1 MSISTSDLD
10 FEKIKTKLKTYFK
23 QSDEF
28 GDYDFEASGL
38 SNILD
43 VLAYNTHVNGLTA
56 NMAINE
62 SFLST
67 AQLRSSVLQHA
78 EALGYYPK
86 SATAAT
92 AYLNV
97 SVTIPGGPG
106 SMVLPEYTE
115 FSADVDEVSYIF
127 RTMNSVSAPNVN
139 DTYTF
144 DVEVKQGEP
153 KVRTFVVG
161 SEDDDQ
167 VFVIPD
173 ENMDTSTVVVKVFDN
188 FTTVNYTPYV
198 NVNDALTINED
209 STVYMLREA
218 ANGQYE
224 LFFGDGNVLGKAP
237 VAGNKVVV
245 EYLSTQGSVANTA
258 SEFVGS
264 ILSVGGSEYQIVVN
278 SVVEASGG
286 SEKESIAS
294 IKRNAPALHATQKRL
309 VTAQDYQSL
318 IGSTFSQY
326 LNDVIAWGGQDNV
339 PPKFGAVFVSLNFKE
354 GLSEEAKTEVQR
366 LIKDQL
372 TSNISIMS
380 IDTEFVDP
388 EYTQLELNVSF
399 NVDPAKTSSTVQA
412 LEVQVKQLV
421 ESYFENNLNTFNTTF
436 RRSNLLSQIDDLS
449 TAILNSRIDVK
460 VQQSVPDVL
469 VGFEKDY
476 TVNFPIVLATPDKD
490 EHIITTSS
498 FVYKGQRVFIKNELG
513 SNRLQIFNL
522 SNEPILFNVGEYDPN
537 RGRVTINALNI
548 EESTNLK
555 ISAKP
560 ANQSTIKP
568 LRNYI
573 VTLDSGMLNVSS
585 VKESGM
591 NKVVL

>member
-1 MSISTSDLD
+1 
-10 FEKIKTKLKTYFK
+10 
-23 QSDEF
+23 
-28 GDYDFEASGL
+28 
-38 SNILD
+38 
-43 VLAYNTHVNGLTA
+43 
-56 NMAINE
+56 
-62 SFLST
+62 
-67 AQLRSSVLQHA
+67 
-78 EALGYYPK
+78 
-86 SATAAT
+86 
-92 AYLNV
+92 
-97 SVTIPGGPG
+97 
-106 SMVLPEYTE
+106 MVLPEYTE

-127 RTMNSVSAPNVN
+127 RTMNNVSAPNVN

-237 VAGNKVVV
+237 VAGNKIRV
-245 EYLSTQGSVANTA
+245 EYLSTQGSIANTA

-476 TVNFPIVLATPDKD
+476 NVNFPIVLATPDKD

>member
-86 SATAAT
+86 SATAPT

-106 SMVLPEYTE
+106 SLVLPEYTE

-127 RTMNSVSAPNVN
+127 RTVNNVSAPNVN

-153 KVRTFVVG
+153 KARTFVVG

-218 ANGQYE
+218 SNGQYE
-224 LFFGDGNVLGKAP
+224 LFFGDGNVLGKSP
-237 VAGNKVVV
+237 VAGNKVRV
-245 EYLSTQGSVANTA
+245 EYLSTQGSAANTA
-258 SEFVGS
+258 SDFIGS
-264 ILSVGGSEYQIVVN
+264 ILSVGGSEYPIVVN
-278 SVVEASGG
+278 SVVEAAGG
-286 SEKESIAS
+286 SEKESISS

-318 IGSTFSQY
+318 IQSTFGQY
-326 LNDVIAWGGQDNV
+326 VDNVIAWGGQDNV
-339 PPKFGAVFVSLNFKE
+339 PPKFGSVFVSLDFKE
-354 GLSEEAKTEVQR
+354 GLSEQAQTEVKR
-366 LIKDQL
+366 IINDQL

-388 EYTQLELNVSF
+388 KFTSLELDVSF
-399 NVDPAKTSSTVQA
+399 NVDPAKTSTTVQS

-421 ESYFENNLNTFNTTF
+421 QSYFENNLNTFNTTF
-436 RRSNLLSQIDDLS
+436 RRSNLLARIDDLS
-449 TAILNSRIDVK
+449 SSILNSRIDVK
-460 VQQSVPDVL
+460 VQQPVEGIVTG
-469 VGFEKDY
+469 VEKDY
-476 TVNFPIVLATPDKD
+476 TVEFPVVLATPDKD
-490 EHIITTSS
+490 EHIVTTTI
-498 FVYKGQRVFIKNELG
+498 FTYKGERVLVKNELG
-513 SNRLQIFNL
+513 SSRLQLFNL
-522 SNEPILFNVGEYDPN
+522 RNEVILNNVGSYDSSK
-537 RGRVTINALNI
+537 GKVTLNALNVEDSSSI
-548 EESTNLK
+548 K

-560 ANQSTIKP
+560 ANQSTVQP

-573 VTLDSGMLNVSS
+573 ISLDSSMLNVSS
-585 VKESGM
+585 NKESGL
-591 NKVVL
+591 NKVIL